1 MSIYERY
8 FLRLQLSQCQR
19 RMCPLIWQHALAIPH
34 NGKAPAKSIG
44 V

>member
-1 MSIYERY
+1 
-8 FLRLQLSQCQR
+8 
-19 RMCPLIWQHALAIPH
+19 MCPLIWQHALAIPH